1 MVSLKGHKVY
11 LDANTLIYALEGL
24 VQYSNLQSGLLGA
37 LDAFEFRVVTSQLT
51 LMETTVYPKRRGD
64 ITGEEKFRLFLT
76 PSSHVSVMPIT
87 EEVLEKAIELRAI
100 HQSLKT
106 PDAIHLATGILA
118 GCDIFLTANLAWG
131 KVGVTVV
138 DPSDVR

>member
-37 LDAFEFRVVTSQLT
+37 LDAFEFRIVTSQLT

-64 ITGEEKFRLFLT
+64 TAGEQKFRLFLT

-87 EEVLEKAIELRAI
+87 EAVLEKAIELRAI
-100 HQSLKT
+100 HQALKT

-118 GCDIFLTANLAWG
+118 GCDIFLTADLAWS

-138 DPSDVR
+138 DPGDVR